1 MKKNPRKLAFTRA
14 FLAFIAGRDLNS
26 RRFGYERDDAVG
38 DGLSAVYLSRINTGW
53 WQSIWLFW

>member
-1 MKKNPRKLAFTRA
+1 MKKTLVNWRSQGA